1 MEVELHEYNDEW
13 AQLQIDRLRKLKKER
28 DNRAVSESL
37 KALEQAA
44 REKKNVMPYLVT
56 CCKSYA
62 TVGEMANVFRDV
74 FGEYREPS
82 IF

>member
-1 MEVELHEYNDEW
+1 VD
-13 AQLQIDRLRKLKKER
+13 
-28 DNRAVSESL
+28 
-37 KALEQAA
+37 
-44 REKKNVMPYLVT
+44 

-62 TVGEMANVFRDV
+62 TVGEMANLFRDI